1 MSSNLPPQLHLELP
15 TGTTSFKRSFQE
27 FGFDLESPLGGIE
40 AGGSG
45 SDGNDRNK
53 RARSA
58 SSFSDDEGSVGS
70 SSSSRIVSASSSMN
84 DEPGDFGSPSALT
97 ATRPPAAL
105 SPPLFS
111 LSVTRASLEPP
122 RLPTPELQDIDM
134 IDYPLVHSHPRIPE
148 PPALSDSEA
157 PPIPPA
163 TLQHDDNYRL
173 SLERFNAFD
182 SQIAALRRSP
192 SPRLRS
198 PTPPPVLPPLTL
210 LDDQPQ
216 LTPNSLPFLHSP
228 TRLSSPPIGAIYD
241 FGPLRPR
248 SGTTHEGSQDI
259 PRTSS
264 QHVEAESSFPRSE
277 CMAFISTGEARSH
290 SLRLDNMPNQFSQEA
305 WSPVPNIPW
314 VLWHPD
320 VEEGDDHEVLVDV
333 DEEEEPNDVHPYLP
347 NRLDAIPLIA
357 ELRSP
362 SPLFE
367 DLEELEE
374 PPPVNTRRTVVPP
387 TPPTLPPI
395 QETWDDPLDTL
406 RTYSL
411 DSPMEAPGLLDR
423 STQQRNVLLEE
434 FPLHTHEA
442 TRSASISSASD
453 INGSAT
459 LSSLTPD
466 MDGLMNTEANS
477 QVTSSLGSALAPAP
491 AENARNGNPP
501 GRMTRLE
508 ALHGLREA
516 LQGIGR
522 VLQESERSLRPQL
535 RNNTVPAN
543 TDAPTSSSSNRNSI
557 GDAWRSGFAEGF
569 VSALSDNGTSNASG
583 SGDAARDSRLWLR
596 APSRSTLESEMRP
609 WFGGMSSPSPL
620 SPLADCPGRE
630 IHYGG
635 VGVLCTTIWAA
646 VGGVYAHCAERQR
659 NRIPPSRCKYGYPG
673 NTYAAGGR

>member
-15 TGTTSFKRSFQE
+15 ASTTSFKRSFQE

-58 SSFSDDEGSVGS
+58 SSFSDDEGSVRS
-70 SSSSRIVSASSSMN
+70 SSSSRIISASSSMN
-84 DEPGDFGSPSALT
+84 DDPGDTGSPSALT
-97 ATRPPAAL
+97 ATRPTAAL
-105 SPPLFS
+105 PPPLFA
-111 LSVTRASLEPP
+111 LSVTRAPLEPP

-134 IDYPLVHSHPRIPE
+134 IDYPLVHPHPHVPE
-148 PPALSDSEA
+148 PQMLSDSEA
-157 PPIPPA
+157 PTITPA
-163 TLQHDDNYRL
+163 ILQHDDNYRL

-216 LTPNSLPFLHSP
+216 LTANSLPFLHSP

-264 QHVEAESSFPRSE
+264 HHVEASSRSE
-277 CMAFISTGEARSH
+277 CMAFISRNTRSQ
-290 SLRLDNMPNQFSQEA
+290 SLCQDNISNQFSQEP
-305 WSPVPNIPW
+305 WSPVSNNIPW
-314 VLWHPD
+314 VLWPPD
-320 VEEGDDHEVLVDV
+320 VEEGDDNQVLVEV
-333 DEEEEPNDVHPYLP
+333 DEGEENNDVHTYLP

-367 DLEELEE
+367 DLEELDESEE
-374 PPPVNTRRTVVPP
+374 LPSVNARRTVVPP
-387 TPPTLPPI
+387 IPPTLPPI

-411 DSPMEAPGLLDR
+411 DSTMEASASFDR
-423 STQQRNVLLEE
+423 STQQRNVLLQE
-434 FPLHTHEA
+434 FPLYTHGA
-442 TRSASISSASD
+442 TRSTSASD
-453 INGSAT
+453 INGSAAP
-459 LSSLTPD
+459 SPLTPD
-466 MDGLMNTEANS
+466 MDGLMDTEANS
-477 QVTSSLGSALAPAP
+477 QVTPSLGSVMAPAP
-491 AENARNGNPP
+491 TENARDGLLL
-501 GRMTRLE
+501 GRVARLE

-535 RNNTVPAN
+535 PNNIVPTN
-543 TDAPTSSSSNRNSI
+543 TDTSSSSSSNRNYI

-569 VSALSDNGTSNASG
+569 ASALSDNGTSNASG
-583 SGDAARDSRLWLR
+583 STDAVRDSRLWSR
-596 APSRSTLESEMRP
+596 AASRSTLESEMRP
-609 WFGGMSSPSPL
+609 WFSGMSAPSPL
-620 SPLADCPGRE
+620 SPAANRPCRE
-630 IHYGG
+630 IYYGG
-635 VGVLCTTIWAA
+635 AGVVGSTSWAA
-646 VGGVYAHCAERQR
+646 VGGVYAHCAER
-659 NRIPPSRCKYGYPG
+659 
-673 NTYAAGGR
+673 

>member
-15 TGTTSFKRSFQE
+15 ASTTSFKRSFQE

-70 SSSSRIVSASSSMN
+70 SSSSRIISGSSSMN
-84 DEPGDFGSPSALT
+84 DAGDTGSPSALT
-97 ATRPPAAL
+97 ATRPTAAL
-105 SPPLFS
+105 PPPHFA

-134 IDYPLVHSHPRIPE
+134 IDYPLVHPHSRVPE
-148 PPALSDSEA
+148 PQTPPDSEA
-157 PPIPPA
+157 PTIPPG

-216 LTPNSLPFLHSP
+216 LTTNSLPFLHSP
-228 TRLSSPPIGAIYD
+228 TRLSSTPIGTIYD
-241 FGPLRPR
+241 FGQLRPR
-248 SGTTHEGSQDI
+248 SGMTHEGSQDI
-259 PRTSS
+259 HRTFL
-264 QHVEAESSFPRSE
+264 HHAEGESSSPRSE
-277 CMAFISTGEARSH
+277 CMAFISTRNARSQ
-290 SLRLDNMPNQFSQEA
+290 SLCQDNMPNQFSQEA
-305 WSPVPNIPW
+305 WTPVPNIPW

-320 VEEGDDHEVLVDV
+320 VEEGDDHQVLLEV
-333 DEEEEPNDVHPYLP
+333 DEGEEHNDVHTYLP
-347 NRLDAIPLIA
+347 NQLDAIPLIA

-374 PPPVNTRRTVVPP
+374 PPVNARRTVVPP

-395 QETWDDPLDTL
+395 QDTWDDPLDTL

-411 DSPMEAPGLLDR
+411 NSTMAASGPLDR
-423 STQQRNVLLEE
+423 STQQRNDILEE

-442 TRSASISSASD
+442 TRSTSVSSASD
-453 INGSAT
+453 INGSAA
-459 LSSLTPD
+459 LSPFTSD
-466 MDGLMNTEANS
+466 VDSLMNTEANS
-477 QVTSSLGSALAPAP
+477 QTSSLGSALAPTP
-491 AENARNGNPP
+491 TENARNGNPP

-535 RNNTVPAN
+535 LNNVVPAN
-543 TDAPTSSSSNRNSI
+543 TDTSSSSSSNRNYL
-557 GDAWRSGFAEGF
+557 GEAWRSGFEEGF
-569 VSALSDNGTSNASG
+569 ASALSDNGTSNASG
-583 SGDAARDSRLWLR
+583 SSDTVRDSRLRLR
-596 APSRSTLESEMRP
+596 GPSRSTLESEMRP
-609 WFGGMSSPSPL
+609 WFSGMSAPSPS
-620 SPLADCPGRE
+620 SPATDYSARE
-630 IHYGG
+630 IHFGSIG
-635 VGVLCTTIWAA
+635 VVCTTTWAA
-646 VGGVYAHCAERQR
+646 VGGVYAYCAER
-659 NRIPPSRCKYGYPG
+659 
-673 NTYAAGGR
+673 